1 MPSGWAAGAQGAS
14 CGQGVP
20 AGQLEGEAPRLR
32 SQPLCFP
39 SPACACT
46 SISLGQEPDCCNP
59 KKSYFLTLSSVEFL
73 APSKRGFS
81 FPFPHFQKG
90 PAVSF
95 LIEPHYRLEKL
106 PTHSSN
112 LTLGKERKQV
122 L

>member
-73 APSKRGFS
+73 APSRKRLLFS
-81 FPFPHFQKG
+81 LFPLSERPGCIF
-90 PAVSF
+90 S
-95 LIEPHYRLEKL
+95 YRTSL
-106 PTHSSN
+106 
-112 LTLGKERKQV
+112 
-122 L
+122 